1 MLVALATVNMI
12 LDNILFGIAVV
23 AIFALSAT
31 NADYII
37 SLYSGVLT
45 SSLVMTILIIIAARH
60 DKHIDVESMLHNIN
74 DNIDTEPTED
84 ADFNSEINK
93 IRASLIIHILR
104 RKWISRINLW
114 SFMLQPVICLIYYLL
129 SMQHAY
135 ILMRILTLL
144 CIIYTITRI
153 TIHYIAKRS
162 INNV

>member
-12 LDNILFGIAVV
+12 LDNILFGIAIV
-23 AIFALSAT
+23 AIFALSAS
-31 NADYII
+31 NADYFI

-74 DNIDTEPTED
+74 DNIDTEPTGD

-114 SFMLQPVICLIYYLL
+114 SFMLQPVICLIYF
-129 SMQHAY
+129 
-135 ILMRILTLL
+135 LTSLFYEL
-144 CIIYTITRI
+144 NKNYTLFIDLFAI
-153 TIHYIAKRS
+153 
-162 INNV
+162 